1 MSDIKENILKLAEKL
16 KADMSLTE
24 DGVVKVGEN
33 VFESTLPEGLDM
45 KIIKAVQDHTAD
57 LVSATG
63 YALGQVGVEAF
74 KKDKRLEQV
83 SLEFAA
89 GKDSIGGVFQRS
101 KEVRNPTDG
110 SSSTKYGILSMKVGV
125 NAHAN
130 KGSLKKVRTALSQMA
145 MDALSK

>member
-1 MSDIKENILKLAEKL
+1 MSDIKESILALAEKL
-16 KADMSLTE
+16 KADMVLSE
-24 DGVVKVGEN
+24 DGVVTVSEDT
-33 VFESTLPEGLDM
+33 FEKTLPEGLDM
-45 KIIKAVQDHTAD
+45 KTVKAVQDHTAN

-63 YALGQVGVEAF
+63 YALGQVGIGAF

-83 SLEFAA
+83 SVEFAA

-110 SSSTKYGILSMKVGV
+110 SSATKYGILSMKMTV

-130 KGSLKKVRTALSQMA
+130 KGSLKKVRTALSNMA
-145 MDALSK
+145 LDALKK